1 MAENTYNITLP
12 DGTTVPIPAWAREST
27 LRVLVD
33 QLKIGL
39 DLNNNLIK
47 EVMNLNVDTN
57 DIEDAIKKMFD
68 GLEKVKREETAAEE
82 VSRAEFAKTIAKRT
96 NDIVDSFSN
105 TEAPLTS
112 MTKNL
117 ETFSGFL
124 GKSAGSLFGDSK
136 MLSKISP
143 QMQAKLGTF
152 ANALGDGLFGYMGFM
167 AGQVEQFAKA
177 QANMINAGA
186 IFYESGDTFDSLRA
200 SANKAGIT
208 YNELSKIAV
217 EYGTT
222 LQVLGNGVSGGVHG
236 FLTQLHKLD
245 EISDSYGDFGL
256 SAEQLAHSFAE
267 YIDVARLTGK
277 ANRETINKS
286 DKLQTGYAELMM
298 ETTALA
304 ALTGKS
310 RDQLLAEQNAALRTP
325 ETAAALTRLRAAGF
339 EDEASKIEDIIR
351 QVDTVKSY
359 LPDGVSNILQ
369 TAISTAYTDALA
381 RDGHIENVDINA
393 ALTAATQNTPEI
405 RQLLTG
411 SGITIVSDIQKSI
424 GDPEVTNA
432 DIRDFM
438 INQVS
443 EFADKMPNLQV
454 NTGDMSAWAAM
465 LKDFKDRSVILQRDF
480 NTLQSMSETEREQ
493 YVTEMQK
500 RLDGAGTATVAI
512 NELTVLFLQAQDAL
526 TLPLNESAELLRGV
540 AGGLK
545 SLAGIFDDK
554 SGFDTPSPVA
564 LTEQN
569 IQDAES
575 RFQEEGGSLDNLD
588 PSDAPSQGVNGLRPT
603 PITYDEERL
612 KRYRTRFGDNNVVKQ
627 FDVVLDQNVYIITN
641 PAMPTLPMMMP
652 EPKKDGGPVSSA
664 SRAGYIVGEA
674 GPEYFEPGQSGA
686 VTSYQKLNELMQQ
699 RLVTLEKS
707 ANEYEHLIATTANIP
722 KFDQGLSSITI
733 EDMRQLI
740 DEFVGNTSG
749 SNFEVNL
756 NKLSGTNNQQDRD
769 IMSADMLNIN
779 RRSTVVADN
788 KRATALTSRNEP
800 FDAGSQNHTQEVRDK
815 LAVGMSE
822 IANIKNEY
830 AGIMRQLTQEFIKY
844 RKLNETNR
852 TIG

>member
-82 VSRAEFAKTIAKRT
+82 TSRAEFAKTIAKRT

-222 LQVLGNGVSGGVHG
+222 LQILGNGVSGGVHG

-256 SAEQLAHSFAE
+256 NAEQLAHSFAE

-443 EFADKMPNLQV
+443 AFADKMPNLQV

-500 RLDGAGTATVAI
+500 RLAGAGTATVAI

-526 TLPLNESAELLRGV
+526 TLPLNDSAELLRGV

-554 SGFDTPSPVA
+554 SGFDTPPPLA
-564 LTEQN
+564 LTEEN

-588 PSDAPSQGVNGLRPT
+588 PSNCT
-603 PITYDEERL
+603 
-612 KRYRTRFGDNNVVKQ
+612 
-627 FDVVLDQNVYIITN
+627 
-641 PAMPTLPMMMP
+641 
-652 EPKKDGGPVSSA
+652 
-664 SRAGYIVGEA
+664 
-674 GPEYFEPGQSGA
+674 
-686 VTSYQKLNELMQQ
+686 
-699 RLVTLEKS
+699 
-707 ANEYEHLIATTANIP
+707 
-722 KFDQGLSSITI
+722 
-733 EDMRQLI
+733 
-740 DEFVGNTSG
+740 
-749 SNFEVNL
+749 
-756 NKLSGTNNQQDRD
+756 
-769 IMSADMLNIN
+769 
-779 RRSTVVADN
+779 
-788 KRATALTSRNEP
+788 
-800 FDAGSQNHTQEVRDK
+800 
-815 LAVGMSE
+815 
-822 IANIKNEY
+822 
-830 AGIMRQLTQEFIKY
+830 
-844 RKLNETNR
+844 
-852 TIG
+852 